1 MTVEECKL
9 KTIQHIENVRKY
21 IKVLTD
27 KLTVRGI
34 NHDKSK
40 LQDPEIDLLVE
51 YTPKIAGTQY
61 GSEEY
66 NQIHEQLKPALD
78 HHYAVNRH
86 HPEHF
91 AGGVDDMNLID
102 ICEML
107 ADWKAATQRQN
118 DGNLLKSIEY
128 NCSRFQIDSQLKNI
142 LLNTAKI
149 MDEE

>member
-1 MTVEECKL
+1 MTVEERKL

-21 IKVLTD
+21 IKVITD

-40 LQDPEIDLLVE
+40 FEDPEIDLLVK

-61 GSEEY
+61 GSKEY
-66 NQIHEQLKPALD
+66 NQICEQLKPALD

-86 HPEHF
+86 HPKHF
-91 AGGVDDMNLID
+91 PQGVNDMNLID

-107 ADWKAATQRQN
+107 ADWKATTYRQT

-149 MDEE
+149 IDEE